1 MPVPRQRLSQ
11 RRGRTRASH
20 HGLAAI
26 TTVVCLN
33 CKKPT
38 LQHKACPSCGYY
50 KGRNMTERKTAPT
63 TRKPKT
69 AKVATSDAAAKPAA
83 VAETKSEDTKST
95 K

>member
-33 CKKPT
+33 CKKPA
-38 LQHKACPSCGYY
+38 LPHKACPACGYY
-50 KGRNMTERKTAPT
+50 KGRSIKEHSVKPT
-63 TRKPKT
+63 VPK
-69 AKVATSDAAAKPAA
+69 AKAAAANQPAETKP
-83 VAETKSEDTKST
+83 AETKSAE
-95 K
+95 